1 MTTQSIVFVTLA
13 TLKELTQTQIDGTSI
28 YKITIEAVKQGQ
40 EPQHDILNIG
50 KEKEGGQLENS
61 IFRLNH
67 NGRKIDLHQLRDWIA
82 EHFVPHLTAKYEWFA
97 LWRILM
103 DEGLIASDQTKVS
116 RFTRQMNSWFPNA
129 AVRCAADAVNLYHR
143 GYLGSTPYR
152 NWDRSLFYKEK
163 REKQSMDGFNR
174 LDRLCNDLTEGLKD
188 VELTL

>member
-82 EHFVPHLTAKYEWFA
+82 EHFVPHLTAKYEWLLGQHA
-97 LWRILM
+97 L
-103 DEGLIASDQTKVS
+103 QK
-116 RFTRQMNSWFPNA
+116 
-129 AVRCAADAVNLYHR
+129 
-143 GYLGSTPYR
+143 LGS
-152 NWDRSLFYKEK
+152 LIV
-163 REKQSMDGFNR
+163 
-174 LDRLCNDLTEGLKD
+174 L
-188 VELTL
+188 

>member
-1 MTTQSIVFVTLA
+1 MTKQAIVYVPLTS
-13 TLKELTQTQIDGTSI
+13 LKELTQTQNDGTSI
-28 YKITIEAVKQGQ
+28 FKITIEAIKQEQ
-40 EPQHDILNIG
+40 LPLHDILKIG
-50 KEKEGGQLENS
+50 KEQEGGKLENI

-82 EHFVPHLTAKYEWFA
+82 ENFVPHLTAKYEWFA

-103 DEGLIASDQTKVS
+103 DKELMASDQTKVS
-116 RFTRQMNSWFPNA
+116 KFTRQMNSWFPDA

-152 NWDRSLFYKEK
+152 EWDRSLFYKER